1 MAISIGELVAG
12 GMPRDMAKKYLREAK
27 QEINPPSPA
36 QYMRR
41 NKMAKKP
48 DAARGKTT
56 RIGRI
61 KKIAKGLRERAKSK
75 TGMNMSPGAMGGRTK
90 TKMPLQRLTPAQRRQ
105 KLRGMAPMTGSKMG
119 KAAKST
125 IKGAGATGS
134 AMTSQAM
141 KLARQ
146 LKKTGRLSVDDLM
159 RAKKMMMGRKG
170 K

>member
-1 MAISIGELVAG
+1 
-12 GMPRDMAKKYLREAK
+12 
-27 QEINPPSPA
+27 
-36 QYMRR
+36 
-41 NKMAKKP
+41 MAKKP

-61 KKIAKGLRERAKSK
+61 KKIAKTLKERAKGNK
-75 TGMNMSPGAMGGRTK
+75 GMGMSPGAMGGRTK
-90 TKMPLQRLTPAQRRQ
+90 TKMPDSIRRPLTRTPMRKQLQ
-105 KLRGMAPMTGSKMG
+105 GMGPMIG
-119 KAAKST
+119 KATKST
-125 IKGAGATGS
+125 IKGAGASGTPM
-134 AMTSQAM
+134 AKQAM

>member
-1 MAISIGELVAG
+1 
-12 GMPRDMAKKYLREAK
+12 
-27 QEINPPSPA
+27 
-36 QYMRR
+36 
-41 NKMAKKP
+41 MAKKP

-56 RIGRI
+56 RIGKI
-61 KKIAKGLRERAKSK
+61 KKIIKGIKAKPK
-75 TGMNMSPGAMGGRTK
+75 TVGMNMSPGAMGGRTK